1 MVVHMN
7 KNEHYYD
14 HYWKPVLPKSYQK
27 EEKDEETD

>member
-1 MVVHMN
+1 MN